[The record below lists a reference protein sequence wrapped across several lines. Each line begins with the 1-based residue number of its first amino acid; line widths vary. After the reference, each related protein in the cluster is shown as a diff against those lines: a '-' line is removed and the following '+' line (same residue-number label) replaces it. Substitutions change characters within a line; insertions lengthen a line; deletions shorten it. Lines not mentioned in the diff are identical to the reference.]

1 MGAKGGPT
9 PGEAVSM
16 GPLDKI
22 LFKSDVYK
30 WFLRF
35 GRDIW
40 NEISAIF
47 SDTHRKNTE
56 LLDYINE
63 YLKVL

>member
-1 MGAKGGPT
+1 MGEKGGPT

-40 NEISAIF
+40 M
-47 SDTHRKNTE
+47 RY
-56 LLDYINE
+56 LL
-63 YLKVL
+63 YLVTLIGKTLSCLTILMNI

>member
-1 MGAKGGPT
+1 MGEKGRPT

-30 WFLRF
+30 
-35 GRDIW
+35 
-40 NEISAIF
+40 
-47 SDTHRKNTE
+47 
-56 LLDYINE
+56 
-63 YLKVL
+63 

>member
-1 MGAKGGPT
+1 MISQVWKRH
-9 PGEAVSM
+9 
-16 GPLDKI
+16 L
-22 LFKSDVYK
+22 
-30 WFLRF
+30 
-35 GRDIW
+35 